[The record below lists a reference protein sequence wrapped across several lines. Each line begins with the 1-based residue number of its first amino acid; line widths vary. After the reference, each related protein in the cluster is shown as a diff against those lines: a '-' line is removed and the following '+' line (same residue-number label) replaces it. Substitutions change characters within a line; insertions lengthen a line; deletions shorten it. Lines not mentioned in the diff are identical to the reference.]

1 MAVDPCQVVDTLAA
15 ANLEI
20 MRRVNKKFA
29 ALRNLAQLLSQLG
42 EVSELVPNIGRLIPV
57 IRVDIQLY
65 TDIQTNCPYLNLP
78 PATTGSIE
86 SLQAQLTTA
95 YAQMVAKLLNHP
107 WNRMGKLQEEMNQ
120 FLLGIQG
127 PIDFGL
133 QQSQNFLRCLQAVC
147 AAGKAVAGQLNA
159 FSDADIGKEIT
170 TFANN
175 FAANGGKVLTEGMEA
190 KYEELQ
196 SMKRELI
203 ELGADTK
210 MDYTDAKAALG
221 N

>member
-1 MAVDPCQVVDTLAA
+1 MAVDPCQIVDTLAA

-20 MRRVNKKFA
+20 MRRVNRKFA

-57 IRVDIQLY
+57 VNIDIQVY
-65 TDIQTNCPYLNLP
+65 TDMQAACPYLNLP
-78 PATTGSIE
+78 PYTTGSLNA
-86 SLQAQLTTA
+86 LQAQVTTA
-95 YAQMVAKLLNHP
+95 YANMVAKLLNHP

-120 FLLGIQG
+120 FLLGIQSN
-127 PIDFGL
+127 IDFGL
-133 QQSQNFLRCLQAVC
+133 QQSQNFLLCLQTVC

-159 FSDADIGKEIT
+159 FSNADIGKEIT

-196 SMKRELI
+196 SMQRELI
-203 ELGADTK
+203 ALGADTK
-210 MDYTDAKAALG
+210 MDYADAKAALG

>member
-15 ANLEI
+15 ANLEV

-57 IRVDIQLY
+57 VNIDIQLY
-65 TDIQTNCPYLNLP
+65 TDIQQTCPYLNLP
-78 PATTGSIE
+78 PYTTGSLN

-120 FLLGIQG
+120 FLLGIQSNV
-127 PIDFGL
+127 DFGL

-175 FAANGGKVLTEGMEA
+175 FAANGGKVMTEGMEA

-196 SMKRELI
+196 SMRRELI
-203 ELGADTK
+203 ALGADTK
-210 MDYTDAKAALG
+210 MDYADAKAALG